1 MAKTNA
7 QKQME
12 QELTE
17 QAQTEEVSTST
28 AIAVAG
34 GVSGSFLKLM
44 KDSAP
49 RNPSPFKYLH
59 IVQDNG
65 YSEEVDGVSVDV
77 PFGNFHV
84 SGTTLYAKE
93 VDFRPILI
101 MNKIMKRAGPED
113 KYKVLGETVY
123 FSDWMGESRIDTMGT
138 TDCGR
143 LFGKAAKSLTP
154 EQQELEKKK
163 ATLYVYIFG
172 LVYIGN
178 NDPVLVR
185 LRLSKGKSV
194 RFGAATDQRVIQSHP
209 QQRKFK
215 LKLVLPK
222 NDPLLTPEQQRDA
235 NNNSVNLL
243 VSADMSKKLPLEDIS
258 STGDGLLGWVY
269 EQNTLVK
276 ERHLAALQG
285 ATPTDITPEEVDEL
299 EYIMD
304 AEYEVVN

>member
-12 QELTE
+12 QE
-17 QAQTEEVSTST
+17 QAQQEEVSTST
-28 AIAVAG
+28 AVALTG
-34 GVSGSFLKLM
+34 GVSGSFLQLM
-44 KDSAP
+44 ADSTP
-49 RNPSPFKYLH
+49 RSASPFKFLRL
-59 IVQDNG
+59 VQDNG
-65 YSEEVDGVSVDV
+65 YSEEVDGVNIDV

-93 VDFRPILI
+93 VNFRPILI
-101 MNKIMKRAGPED
+101 MNKIMKRAGPEE

-123 FSDWMGESRIDTMGT
+123 FSDWMGESRIDTLGT

-154 EQQELEKKK
+154 ELLELEKKK
-163 ATLYVYIFG
+163 ATLYVDIFG
-172 LVYIGN
+172 LVYVGN
-178 NDPVLVR
+178 ADPVLAR

-194 RFGAATDQRVIQSHP
+194 RWGAATDQRVIQSHP
-209 QQRKFK
+209 QQRMFK

-258 STGDGLLGWVY
+258 TTGDALIGWVH
-269 EQNTLVK
+269 EQNNLVQDK
-276 ERHLAALQG
+276 YVAALKG
-285 ATPTDITPEEVDEL
+285 ETPVDITPQEIDDL
-299 EYIMD
+299 EYVMD